1 MQYRLPETL
10 QALHDYFAS
19 KRSAGAL
26 PRYADFDMAEV
37 PAVLPHLVLLEP
49 VGKGEDFR
57 YLYTGA
63 ALFAAVGV
71 DSTGRT
77 VRECLAPGAYLDYLL
92 GIMREAL
99 TERRP
104 LFSESSFRGSSLSSR
119 WTSRLVVPTAGPDGG
134 VRMLV
139 VAQIVGGE
147 IAAVPYR
154 QSTEFEEGVRVLLE

>member
-1 MQYRLPETL
+1 MEYRLPDTL
-10 QALHDYFAS
+10 QALHDYFVS
-19 KRSAGAL
+19 KRSQGGL
-26 PRYADFDMAEV
+26 PRYADFDMAEI
-37 PAVLPHLVLLEP
+37 PHVLPHLVLMEP
-49 VGKGEDFR
+49 IGRGDDFR

-77 VRECLAPGAYLDYLL
+77 VRECLAPGPYLDYLL
-92 GIMREAL
+92 GILREAL

-104 LFSESSFRGSSLSSR
+104 LFTESSFRGSSLSSR
-119 WTSRLVVPTAGPDGG
+119 WTSRLVVPTAGSAAG

-147 IAAVPYR
+147 APAAPYR
-154 QSTEFEEGVRVLLE
+154 LSTDFEEGVRVLLE

>member
-1 MQYRLPETL
+1 VEYRLPETL
-10 QALHDYFAS
+10 QALYDYCTS
-19 KRSAGAL
+19 KRQPGAL
-26 PRYADFDMAEV
+26 PRYADFDMAEI
-37 PAVLPHLVLLEP
+37 PDVLPHLVLLEP

-92 GIMREAL
+92 GILREAFL
-99 TERRP
+99 ERRP
-104 LFSESSFRGSSLSSR
+104 LFTESSFRGQSLSNR
-119 WTSRLVVPTAGPDGG
+119 WTSRLVVPTQGTAGG

-147 IAAVPYR
+147 AASIPYR
-154 QSTEFEEGVRVLLE
+154 QTAEFEEGVRVLLE